1 MRTDESLR
9 HPSESL
15 GGFAKNYFRSEWY
28 AALLV
33 VAVVTIVHDKFGW
46 LDAIDGYAFVGIG
59 HLSAIRA
66 EGGASPEH
74 ARAAVVLIDQT
85 TFESRYL
92 ERSPLSRC
100 QLLKDLGLIY
110 NQKPNKPDLIAIDLD
125 ISPAKWIASEKD
137 SPTVR
142 YLRGKKSEVS
152 CEKELYL
159 LIKNNAHQI
168 PTVLMTPFPAAT
180 CDQIARVS
188 EWQKWMVEAGVR
200 FGSAELPITYGLV
213 IKEYDD
219 PNTFA
224 DQARKL
230 PAPTLQNENYSGD
243 CIARGPAFDPRKSS
257 RKLIDPRQY
266 RRGIDPVL
274 LADPDSAEP
283 FAERLSRALAKQAKS
298 HAVFFGAGYGEGD
311 VYLSPLG
318 EVYGVEVHAAAYL
331 SDRIEKREVLAFA
344 IDVGIGF
351 LFGLFIAICWH
362 RYFAARFSE
371 DATRRQSAPLSV
383 LTLVGGVVLMALGL
397 GWLSLFVLRSWGI
410 WLSPIPIAVGMLIDS
425 FVSGSVEQAVHQ
437 WGHDRQALID
447 RLEDACKHGGF
458 LAEAKK
464 ERRQRRPEPTSFCE
478 SARRFFW
485 ADFVGLLKSSA
496 KKRAAA
502 LVLARTVIWVAV
514 IVWAAIVLS
523 FD

>member
-1 MRTDESLR
+1 MRTDESPR

-33 VAVVTIVHDKFGW
+33 VAVITIIHDKFGW

-59 HLSAIRA
+59 HLSSIRA
-66 EGGASPEH
+66 DGGASPEH
-74 ARAAVVLIDQT
+74 VRAVVVLIDQT

-100 QLLKDLGLIY
+100 QLLNDLGLIY
-110 NQKPNKPDLIAIDLD
+110 NHKPKQPDLVAIDLD

-137 SPTVR
+137 LPTVK
-142 YLRGKKSEVS
+142 YLRGKQSEVF

-188 EWQKWMVEAGVR
+188 EWQKRMVEAGVR

-230 PAPTLQNENYSGD
+230 PAPTLQDENYLGD
-243 CIARGPAFDPRKSS
+243 CISRGPAFDPRKSS

-274 LADPDSAEP
+274 LSDPDSAEP
-283 FAERLSRALAKQAKS
+283 FAERLNKALAKQAKS

-331 SDRIEKREVLAFA
+331 GKIEEWAVLAFA
-344 IDVGIGF
+344 IDVGIGL
-351 LFGLFIAICWH
+351 LFGLFIANCWH

-383 LTLVGGVVLMALGL
+383 LALVGGVILMALGL
-397 GWLSLFVLRSWGI
+397 GWLSLLALRSWGI

-447 RLEDACKHGGF
+447 RLEDAVKRGNF
-458 LAEAKK
+458 VAVAEN
-464 ERRQRRPEPTSFCE
+464 ERRQRRPEPKSFCE

-485 ADFVGLLKSSA
+485 EDFVGLLKSSA
-496 KKRAAA
+496 KKRAAM
-502 LVLARTVIWVAV
+502 LLLARTVIWVAV